1 LPSFLPLPSR
11 YWPYL
16 LLGAVIVLLAIL
28 PPGWQQLLQ
37 YHRSAIGNGE
47 YWRLFSGHLLHS
59 NYWHVLLNLGGLLL
73 AMLLHGR
80 YCTYRQLLC
89 CWLLCALA
97 ISLLMYAFS
106 PQLQIYVGLSGLL
119 HAMLTLGALQ
129 DIQRKLTTGWL
140 LLAGLVGKVLWEQW
154 QGPDAGLAALINADV
169 AIDAHLYGVS
179 SGLLIAA
186 LSRLWR
192 RFKTTQV
199 R

>member
-1 LPSFLPLPSR
+1 M
-11 YWPYL
+11 
-16 LLGAVIVLLAIL
+16 
-28 PPGWQQLLQ
+28 
-37 YHRSAIGNGE
+37 
-47 YWRLFSGHLLHS
+47 
-59 NYWHVLLNLGGLLL
+59 NLGGLLL

-89 CWLLCALA
+89 YWLLCALA
-97 ISLLMYAFS
+97 ISLLMYGFS

-140 LLAGLVGKVLWEQW
+140 LLTGLVGKVLWEQW
-154 QGPDAGLAALINADV
+154 QGPDAELAELINADI

-179 SGLLIAA
+179 SGLLIAS
-186 LSRLWR
+186 LSWLWH
-192 RFKTTQV
+192 RFKTTQA